1 MGNFLVGFVLP
12 FLLLTSSLINWSLIS
27 LVDVIAF
34 LLIQY
39 AAPKIGYRFQR
50 RLFLLWFII
59 IFSLVAILSQAVYLV
74 IWGILGDKW
83 SGTDAWWAHLIGFMI
98 IHSWKSPLVIYFLV
112 IQLLAVFVALVD
124 VYWSRFGLVPWQD
137 SCWGH
142 FLNLLEHLGSHLR
155 VASCLLL
162 PAIQLIVGI
171 SHPSWLSLPFFI
183 ASCAGLVDWSLT
195 SNFLGLFRWWR
206 PLQLYASVNIILLY
220 TYQLPME
227 FLSTFQC
234 VADFIGL
241 FKISGKSEWLKIC
254 SSASLVLFYIMVCIC
269 YHKFYSFQIS
279 IRSDVR
285 SGK

>member
-39 AAPKIGYRFQR
+39 AAPKI
-50 RLFLLWFII
+50 
-59 IFSLVAILSQAVYLV
+59 VILSQAVYLV

-142 FLNLLEHLGSHLR
+142 FLNLLEHLGLLTSQGCFLFA
-155 VASCLLL
+155 VACHSTYC
-162 PAIQLIVGI
+162 GDK
-171 SHPSWLSLPFFI
+171 PSLMAFSTIFYCKLCR
-183 ASCAGLVDWSLT
+183 SRGLVF
-195 SNFLGLFRWWR
+195 NK
-206 PLQLYASVNIILLY
+206 QLSW
-220 TYQLPME
+220 
-227 FLSTFQC
+227 TFQ
-234 VADFIGL
+234 VVEA
-241 FKISGKSEWLKIC
+241 
-254 SSASLVLFYIMVCIC
+254 SSAVC
-269 YHKFYSFQIS
+269 K
-279 IRSDVR
+279 R
-285 SGK
+285 

>member
-39 AAPKIGYRFQR
+39 AAPKI
-50 RLFLLWFII
+50 
-59 IFSLVAILSQAVYLV
+59 VILSQAVYLV

-206 PLQLYASVNIILLY
+206 PLQLYASVNIILLSY
-220 TYQLPME
+220 L
-227 FLSTFQC
+227 
-234 VADFIGL
+234 
-241 FKISGKSEWLKIC
+241 
-254 SSASLVLFYIMVCIC
+254 SASNGVPQYNF
-269 YHKFYSFQIS
+269 
-279 IRSDVR
+279 
-285 SGK
+285 SG

>member
-59 IFSLVAILSQAVYLV
+59 IFSLVVILSQAVYLV

-142 FLNLLEHLGSHLR
+142 FLNLLEHLGLLTSQGCFLFA
-155 VASCLLL
+155 VACHSTYC
-162 PAIQLIVGI
+162 GDK
-171 SHPSWLSLPFFI
+171 PSLMAFSTIFYCKLCR
-183 ASCAGLVDWSLT
+183 SRGLVF
-195 SNFLGLFRWWR
+195 NK
-206 PLQLYASVNIILLY
+206 QLSW
-220 TYQLPME
+220 
-227 FLSTFQC
+227 TFQ
-234 VADFIGL
+234 VVEA
-241 FKISGKSEWLKIC
+241 
-254 SSASLVLFYIMVCIC
+254 SSAVC
-269 YHKFYSFQIS
+269 K
-279 IRSDVR
+279 R
-285 SGK
+285 